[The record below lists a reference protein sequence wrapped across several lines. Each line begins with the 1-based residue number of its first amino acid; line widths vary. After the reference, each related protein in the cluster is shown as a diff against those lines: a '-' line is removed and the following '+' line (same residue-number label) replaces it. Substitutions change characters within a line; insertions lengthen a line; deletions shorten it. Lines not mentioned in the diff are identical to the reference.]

1 MELIKLIQSLDISV
15 GELSLY
21 IALALTLVQIAP
33 IKVDPWSWIAK
44 KVGRAINGEVLE
56 KFGELE
62 KNQKTAEKDALRTQL
77 LMMIADYPDE
87 RTEILKLSEH
97 YFSDLQ
103 GNWTATAIFNRWLER
118 YEVAKPEWFKD
129 K

>member
-1 MELIKLIQSLDISV
+1 MDIIKLIQSLDISP
-15 GELSLY
+15 GELSLWAVA
-21 IALALTLVQIAP
+21 ILTLIQIAP
-33 IKVDPWSWIAK
+33 IKVDPWTWIARK
-44 KVGRAINGEVLE
+44 IGHAINGEVLQKVE
-56 KFGELE
+56 TLE

-87 RTEILKLSEH
+87 KTEILKLSEH